1 MQLTTIAKLA
11 IAPISLI
18 SGLGLLGASFTTTQI
33 TQTVTP
39 YSSEQVIV
47 NQPLAEPAKSLLMF
61 GGSAIAVLGTAGG
74 IFAGIE
80 DHKRRIGGVQQTNFT
95 QANSYPQLPYSE
107 QPVST
112 RALPANQQQGQNLR
126 RLPAQQPQQQAQPGQ
141 GFARPPAQIPQ
152 RNPANQQQRPPAQI
166 PPNQQQRQVPPNQQ
180 QRQVPPAQ
188 APIDRLPLRYAKPAD
203 ANPTASNNPGNIK
216 NSGNSGNAP
225 ALQPAQNVDRFEE
238 IRSLLLSIPT
248 LLIYGSQGSGKT
260 SKGGW
265 LAAEHMKLG
274 HLVLLV
280 NPLAKWKFFEGI
292 KTYGKGINF
301 KDAADGIMQFV
312 DEANR
317 RLRLSGTSDY
327 NPFNEPHW
335 VLLCDEMTNWEA
347 KMPLDVMT
355 ALIEVCTQLLR
366 QANMSVVFTS
376 HGKTLT
382 CFGGRQAGNGKADVL
397 KRQFTMLRCVS
408 KSDSNIEGGKTCAGY
423 AKLEW
428 LDDEDQERSTKVA
441 IPSGMVPP
449 NPEKTANGVTW
460 YDFTPLLPAQPESAE
475 TDDDIINR
483 ELENDDDL
491 AEGEEKFSTFDD
503 FVQEHKILLENF
515 QPPDEW
521 GDI

>member
-1 MQLTTIAKLA
+1 MELSTIAKLA
-11 IAPISLI
+11 IAPISLL
-18 SGLGLLGASFTTTQI
+18 SGIGILGASFATTPVKT
-33 TQTVTP
+33 TVSP
-39 YSSEQVIV
+39 YSTEEVIV
-47 NQPLAEPAKSLLMF
+47 NEPVQEPAKSLLMF
-61 GGSAIAVLGTAGG
+61 GGSAIAVIGSVGG

-80 DHKRRIGGVQQTNFT
+80 DHKRRSGLQQPNFT
-95 QANSYPQLPYSE
+95 QTNEYPQLPYSVA
-107 QPVST
+107 PT
-112 RALPANQQQGQNLR
+112 RALPPNQQQRQNLR
-126 RLPAQQPQQQAQPGQ
+126 QKQTQQQVPSGQ

-152 RNPANQQQRPPAQI
+152 RNPANNQQRPPAQVQPNQQGKRQA
-166 PPNQQQRQVPPNQQ
+166 PPNQQQQ
-180 QRQVPPAQ
+180 QRQVQPDTQSPTE
-188 APIDRLPLRYAKPAD
+188 RLPLQYAKLPNAGS
-203 ANPTASNNPGNIK
+203 ASNNPGNVRHP
-216 NSGNSGNAP
+216 GNPGNAP

-301 KDAADGIMQFV
+301 KDAADGIMRFV

-327 NPFNEPHW
+327 NPFSEQHW

-366 QANMSVVFTS
+366 QANMSVIFTS

-382 CFGGRQAGNGKADVL
+382 CFGGRSAGNGKFDVL

-408 KSDSNIEGGKTCAGY
+408 KSDPNIEGGKTCAGY

-428 LDDEDQERSTKVA
+428 LDDEDQERSTKVT

-460 YDFTPLLPAQPESAE
+460 YDFRPLLPAQPENIE

-483 ELENDDDL
+483 ELAEDDDL

>member
-1 MQLTTIAKLA
+1 MELTTIAKLA
-11 IAPISLI
+11 IAPISLACGI
-18 SGLGLLGASFTTTQI
+18 GILGTSFATTPVKT
-33 TQTVTP
+33 TVTP
-39 YSSEQVIV
+39 YSTEEVITYDPV
-47 NQPLAEPAKSLLMF
+47 PEPAKSLLMF
-61 GGSAIAVLGTAGG
+61 GGSAIAVIGSVGG

-80 DHKRRIGGVQQTNFT
+80 DHKRRSGIQQSNFT
-95 QANSYPQLPYSE
+95 QANSYPQLPYSVA
-107 QPVST
+107 PVP
-112 RALPANQQQGQNLR
+112 ALPPNQQLGQSLR
-126 RLPAQQPQQQAQPGQ
+126 RSPVQQQVAPGQ
-141 GFARPPAQIPQ
+141 GFQRQQQQVPP
-152 RNPANQQQRPPAQI
+152 RNPAN
-166 PPNQQQRQVPPNQQ
+166 NQQQPTGQVPPNQQ
-180 QRQVPPAQ
+180 QRQVPPA
-188 APIDRLPLRYAKPAD
+188 PRERLPLQYAKPPNAD
-203 ANPTASNNPGNIK
+203 STASNNPRNVRNPGNP
-216 NSGNSGNAP
+216 GNAP

-366 QANMSVVFTS
+366 QANMSVIFTS

-382 CFGGRQAGNGKADVL
+382 CFGGKQAGNGKADVL

-408 KSDSNIEGGKTCAGY
+408 KSDPNIEGGKTCAGY

-460 YDFTPLLPAQPESAE
+460 YDFRPLLPAQPESIE

-483 ELENDDDL
+483 ELDDDDEML
-491 AEGEEKFSTFDD
+491 AEEEEFTTFSKFVKDND
-503 FVQEHKILLENF
+503 LRLENF

-521 GDI
+521 GDV

>member
-1 MQLTTIAKLA
+1 MELTTIAKLA
-11 IAPISLI
+11 IAPLSLA
-18 SGLGLLGASFTTTQI
+18 SGLWLLGASFATTPVKT
-33 TQTVTP
+33 TVST
-39 YSSEQVIV
+39 YSTEEAIAYDPV
-47 NQPLAEPAKSLLMF
+47 PEPAKSILMF

-180 QRQVPPAQ
+180 QRQIPAE
-188 APIDRLPLRYAKPAD
+188 PTDRLPIQYAKPNNVDNSASS
-203 ANPTASNNPGNIK
+203 NPENVRNPGNP
-216 NSGNSGNAP
+216 GNAP
-225 ALQPAQNVDRFEE
+225 ALQPVQNVDRFEE
-238 IRSLLLSIPT
+238 IRSLLLNIPT

-301 KDAADGIMQFV
+301 KDAADGIMRFV

-327 NPFNEPHW
+327 NPFSEQHW

-347 KMPLDVMT
+347 KMPVDVMT
-355 ALIEVCTQLLR
+355 SLIEVCTQLLR

-382 CFGGRQAGNGKADVL
+382 CFGGKQAGNGKADVL

-408 KSDSNIEGGKTCAGY
+408 KSDPNIEGGKTCAGY

-460 YDFTPLLPAQPESAE
+460 YDFRPLLPAQPENIE

-483 ELENDDDL
+483 ELAEDDDL

>member
-11 IAPISLI
+11 IAPVSLI

-80 DHKRRIGGVQQTNFT
+80 DLKRKNGTQQTNFT
-95 QANSYPQLPYSE
+95 QTNAYPQLPYEIAPVPALPPNQQSE
-107 QPVST
+107 QS
-112 RALPANQQQGQNLR
+112 LR
-126 RLPAQQPQQQAQPGQ
+126 RSPAQPGQ
-141 GFARPPAQIPQ
+141 GFARPPAQQ
-152 RNPANQQQRPPAQI
+152 RPRTTVNQQQRPQTQPSQQQQQ
-166 PPNQQQRQVPPNQQ
+166 QQQRQAPP
-180 QRQVPPAQ
+180 PTE
-188 APIDRLPLRYAKPAD
+188 RLPIHYAQPPE
-203 ANPTASNNPGNIK
+203 ANPTASNNPGNVR
-216 NSGNSGNAP
+216 NPGNAR
-225 ALQPAQNVDRFEE
+225 ALQPAQNVDKFEE
-238 IRSLLLSIPT
+238 IRNLLLSIPT

-301 KDAADGIMQFV
+301 KDAADGIMLFV
-312 DEANR
+312 EEANR

-327 NPFNEPHW
+327 NPFFEQHW

-347 KMPLDVMT
+347 KMPVDVMT
-355 ALIEVCTQLLR
+355 SLIEVCTQLLR

-382 CFGGRQAGNGKADVL
+382 CFGGKQAGNGKADVL

-408 KSDSNIEGGKTCAGY
+408 KSDPNIEGGKTCAGY

-428 LDDEDQERSTKVA
+428 LDDDDQERSRKVE

-449 NPEKTANGVTW
+449 NPQKTANGVTW
-460 YDFTPLLPAQPESAE
+460 YDFRPLLPEEPESIE

-483 ELENDDDL
+483 ELENDDDEIL
-491 AEGEEKFSTFDD
+491 AEEEEFTTFSKFVKDND
-503 FVQEHKILLENF
+503 LRLENF